1 MKLHLEGLSS
11 AFRIGGWRPHRTRG
25 FRVPVIA
32 CRKYTT
38 GSGRESTSGS
48 KLDYSFVTTPIFYV
62 NSRPHIGHLYTSV
75 IADAY
80 HRFQKIRHGESRPAF
95 LYTGT
100 DEHGMKIEKAAKAA
114 GCKSVADHCDSVSS
128 EFRDMCDR
136 FSIDYSDFIRT
147 TESRHKDTVSH
158 FWRELKNKDCIY
170 KSHYEG
176 WYCVSDEAFVTDSN
190 VTESSDGK
198 KTKISVES
206 GHPVEW
212 TSEEN
217 YMFKLSSYLPDVF
230 HWIKTEKPIFPEKF
244 EGTLVRWIEE
254 GFQDLSVSRPHSRL
268 SWGIPV
274 PDDPSQVM
282 YVWLD
287 ALVNYLTVAGY
298 PFSGSNSSSLNFWP
312 PTLQIV
318 GKDIL
323 KFHGIYWPAFLI
335 AAGLEPPRKIL
346 CHCHWTVDNKKMS
359 KSVGNVVDPIS
370 LSEKYGTDGLRYF
383 LLREGT
389 PHSDANFNEEK
400 MRRLLNAE
408 LADTLGNLLNRCT
421 AKAINPSQIWPV
433 VENFDENQISI
444 HGKNLIKSLEELFDK
459 VETSYYGLN
468 FYRGLEHIMATVR
481 LANLFVEDEKPWV
494 LAKQSPQNP
503 RLLTMLTIV
512 FETLRTTAI
521 IMQPVVPNLSTLVLD
536 RLSIPNEE
544 RSWSNIQPLLW
555 NSGRNAS
562 NKDLG
567 NFKSIFYARVKQ

>member
-1 MKLHLEGLSS
+1 MKLKLEGLSS
-11 AFRIGGWRPHRTRG
+11 ALRVVGCRRKPRI
-25 FRVPVIA
+25 VNSY
-32 CRKYTT
+32 RKFAT
-38 GSGRESTSGS
+38 GESCSS
-48 KLDYSFVTTPIFYV
+48 NVDSPSAYSFVTTPIFYV

-75 IADAY
+75 LADAY
-80 HRFQKIRHGESRPAF
+80 HRFQKIRRGESQPAF

-114 GCKSVADHCDSVSS
+114 GCKSVIEHCDSVSN
-128 EFRDMCDR
+128 EFRQMCDR
-136 FSIDYSDFIRT
+136 FNIDYNDFIRT
-147 TESRHKDTVSH
+147 TENRHKEAVSN

-176 WYCVSDEAFVTDSN
+176 WYSVADEAFVTDSN
-190 VTESSDGK
+190 VTESNDGK
-198 KTKISVES
+198 KTKISAES

-217 YMFKLSSYLPDVF
+217 YMFKLSSYLPDVL
-230 HWIKTEKPIFPEKF
+230 HWIKTDKPVFPEKF
-244 EGTLVRWIEE
+244 EGILMRWIDE
-254 GFQDLSVSRPHSRL
+254 GFRDLSVSRPQSRL
-268 SWGIPV
+268 SWGISV
-274 PDDPSQVM
+274 PDDPSQVI

-298 PFSGSNSSSLNFWP
+298 PFSSNNNSSQNLWP

-346 CHCHWTVDNKKMS
+346 CHSHWTVDDKKMS
-359 KSVGNVVDPIS
+359 KSIGNVVDPIS
-370 LSEKYGTDGLRYF
+370 MSEKYGNDGLRYF

-389 PHSDANFNEEK
+389 PHSDSNFNEEK
-400 MRRLLNAE
+400 MRRFLNAE

-421 AKAINPSQIWPV
+421 AKAINPSQVWPS
-433 VENFDENQISI
+433 VEHFQADQIST
-444 HGKNLIKSLEELFDK
+444 HGENLMRSLEELFDK
-459 VETSYYGLN
+459 VETSYESLN

-481 LANLFVEDEKPWV
+481 LANLFVEEEKPWV

-503 RLLTMLTIV
+503 RLLTMLNLV

-536 RLSIPNEE
+536 RLNIPNEE
-544 RSWSNIQPLLW
+544 RNWSDIQPLLW
-555 NSGRNAS
+555 KCNRNTS

-567 NFKSIFYARVKQ
+567 SFKSVFYARVKQE